1 MQMVKH
7 IFFLI
12 LKISVYGVE
21 TIHKK
26 VSLIA
31 GLVVQRT
38 HVISMAA
45 FQDSSELVLQ
55 AVPLVEL
62 VVLHALKLT
71 MLISARPA

>member
-1 MQMVKH
+1 MVKH

-12 LKISVYGVE
+12 LKISVCGVE

-31 GLVVQRT
+31 GLAVQRT

-55 AVPLVEL
+55 AVPLVEPTAPP
-62 VVLHALKLT
+62 ALKLT
-71 MLISARPA
+71 MKIDA